1 MLDERIQH
9 LTIYPS
15 FNRSGGLHLVFYPAS
30 SFIMN
35 KSFVL
40 VLVLA
45 LATVGG
51 LYSLPKSVVPDDK
64 RGNAKATAGVT
75 TETPQGQT
83 AKAAQNA
90 SATQHVQTLSGEDKE
105 RVEALRGKFDR
116 TTGAEKA
123 VLAGQLSD
131 LLTTLSRYDSAAY
144 YAEQAALL
152 EPGPERWLK
161 AGDRYY
167 QAFTFAI
174 DEAKGAQLGEKTRAF
189 YQKVLDQNPDLL
201 SAKTNLAMTYMAT
214 ATPMKGIAL
223 LREVLEQDPDNEPAL
238 FNLGLLSM
246 RSNQYAKAAE
256 RFERILRSHPNNA
269 RAQFYLGIS
278 YAELGRKDDARKWL
292 QSVKK
297 LETDPTVQAG
307 VDEYLKKLE

>member
-1 MLDERIQH
+1 
-9 LTIYPS
+9 
-15 FNRSGGLHLVFYPAS
+15 
-30 SFIMN
+30 MN
-35 KSFVL
+35 KSFVI

-45 LATVGG
+45 VATVGG

-64 RGNAKATAGVT
+64 RGNAAATSGVTT
-75 TETPQGQT
+75 TETPQGQN
-83 AKAAQNA
+83 AKAAPSA
-90 SATQHVQTLSGEDKE
+90 SATQHVQAFSGEDKE
-105 RVEALRGKFDR
+105 RVEALHGKFDR
-116 TTGAEKA
+116 ATGMEKA
-123 VLAGQLSD
+123 ALATQLSD
-131 LLTTLSRYDSAAY
+131 LLATLSRYDSAAY

-152 EPGPERWLK
+152 EPGLERWLK

-174 DEAKGAQLGEKTRAF
+174 DEAKGARLGEKTRAF

-256 RFERILRSHPNNA
+256 RFERILRSHPDNA

>member
-1 MLDERIQH
+1 
-9 LTIYPS
+9 
-15 FNRSGGLHLVFYPAS
+15 
-30 SFIMN
+30 MN
-35 KSFVL
+35 KSFVI

-64 RGNAKATAGVT
+64 RGNAATTSGVT
-75 TETPQGQT
+75 TTEAPQRQN
-83 AKAAQNA
+83 AKAAPDARA
-90 SATQHVQTLSGEDKE
+90 SQHVQALSGEAKE
-105 RVEALRGKFDR
+105 RVDALHGQFDR
-116 TTGAEKA
+116 ATGAEKA
-123 VLAGQLSD
+123 ALATQLSD

-174 DEAKGAQLGEKTRAF
+174 DEAKGARLGEKTRAF

-256 RFERILRSHPNNA
+256 RFERILRSHPDNA

-292 QSVKK
+292 RSVKK
-297 LETDPTVQAG
+297 LEKDPTVQAG

>member
-1 MLDERIQH
+1 
-9 LTIYPS
+9 
-15 FNRSGGLHLVFYPAS
+15 
-30 SFIMN
+30 MN
-35 KSFVL
+35 KSFVI
-40 VLVLA
+40 VLVTA
-45 LATVGG
+45 LVAVGA
-51 LYSLPKSVVPDDK
+51 LYSLPQSVVPDDK
-64 RGNAKATAGVT
+64 RSNAAATSGATVTEQPEGQPEGQPAKAT
-75 TETPQGQT
+75 PKT
-83 AKAAQNA
+83 AP
-90 SATQHVQTLSGEDKE
+90 SQHVQVLSGEDQQ
-105 RVEALRGKFDR
+105 RLDALRGKFDR
-116 TTGAEKA
+116 AAGTEKA
-123 VLAGQLSD
+123 SLAGQLSA

-152 EPGPERWLK
+152 EPTPEHWLQ

-189 YQKVLDQNPDLL
+189 YGKVLEQNPDLPTV
-201 SAKTNLAMTYMAT
+201 KTNLAMTYMAT

-223 LREVLEQDPDNEPAL
+223 LREVLDADPDNEGAL

-256 RFERILRSHPNNA
+256 RFERILRSHPQNA

-278 YAELGRKDDARKWL
+278 YAELGRKDDARRWL
-292 QSVKK
+292 TSVKK
-297 LETDPTVQAG
+297 LEKDPTVQAG

>member
-1 MLDERIQH
+1 
-9 LTIYPS
+9 
-15 FNRSGGLHLVFYPAS
+15 
-30 SFIMN
+30 MN
-35 KSFVL
+35 KSFVI

-64 RGNAKATAGVT
+64 RGNAAATSGVT
-75 TETPQGQT
+75 ATETPQGQN
-83 AKAAQNA
+83 AKAAPAA
-90 SATQHVQTLSGEDKE
+90 STNQHVQALSGEDKE
-105 RVEALRGKFDR
+105 RVETLRGQFDR
-116 TTGAEKA
+116 AAGAEKA
-123 VLAGQLSD
+123 ALANQLSD
-131 LLTTLSRYDSAAY
+131 LLATLSRYDSAAH

-152 EPGPERWLK
+152 APGQERWLK

-174 DEAKGAQLGEKTRAF
+174 DEAKSGQLGEKTRAF
-189 YQKVLDQNPDLL
+189 YQKVLDQNPDVL

-223 LREVLEQDPDNEPAL
+223 LREVLDQDPDNEPAL

-256 RFERILRSHPNNA
+256 RFERILRSHPDNA